1 MLLPDWDRLSWESSS
16 WEKQQEEVTEH
27 LCRGG
32 LHQDSFHRGFTLDD
46 KDVLLQWSNLQPA
59 HWAPEQSTDTVPP
72 ADCPGYY
79 QVTILGK
86 ETPAVAGSSLPYS
99 KHCNYSATMLVLG
112 SFYLKPKV
120 KYDDPVWEQQ
130 SWIQY
135 CFPMIRAVLEPSS
148 SVLCTGINKQIA
160 VDAAFFPIVSTAD
173 PRAVGLPQD
182 PHGNTMLSSL
192 SSGFLCPLGDPA
204 SASDTILPEPGRR
217 PRGQSWQ

>member
-1 MLLPDWDRLSWESSS
+1 MPNPSETRSVAHLFNLKVPRSPLLFPPTCYIKLSRWPAHVLLPDSDRLSWESSS

-46 KDVLLQWSNLQPA
+46 KDVLLQWSNLQPT

-86 ETPAVAGSSLPYS
+86 ETPGGRFKGASLRYS
-99 KHCNYSATMLVLG
+99 KHCNYSTIMLVLS

-120 KYDDPVWEQQ
+120 KNDDPVW
-130 SWIQY
+130 
-135 CFPMIRAVLEPSS
+135 
-148 SVLCTGINKQIA
+148 
-160 VDAAFFPIVSTAD
+160 
-173 PRAVGLPQD
+173 
-182 PHGNTMLSSL
+182 
-192 SSGFLCPLGDPA
+192 
-204 SASDTILPEPGRR
+204 
-217 PRGQSWQ
+217 